1 MSSLEVNG
9 DHRQR
14 KAPAGGCVSETN
26 MWRVRDGIL
35 RNEYKEV
42 GEKSLGSLHVRA
54 RVTLERMMTLFR
66 ADDVHQGI

>member
-1 MSSLEVNG
+1 
-9 DHRQR
+9 
-14 KAPAGGCVSETN
+14 
-26 MWRVRDGIL
+26 MWRIRDGIAG
-35 RNEYKEV
+35 NEYKEV